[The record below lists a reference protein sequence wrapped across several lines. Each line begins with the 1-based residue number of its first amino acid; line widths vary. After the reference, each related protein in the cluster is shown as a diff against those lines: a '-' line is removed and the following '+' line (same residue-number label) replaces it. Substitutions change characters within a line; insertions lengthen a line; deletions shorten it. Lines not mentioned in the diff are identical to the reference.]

1 MEAARSAMAPGSK
14 VLRGWFLAGLSLVR
28 GSRSGSLSTLG
39 RRASKPRP
47 SPLDFADT
55 NEHLL
60 GQLAVGGG
68 PRGRHRILV
77 NRLGV
82 RRCLGQSYATR
93 NHSLEDLPAQMR
105 TNVLLN
111 LLGELRTSVEHG
123 QQDPQH
129 GQIGIQPALDPRD
142 GLQHS
147 GNALQGV
154 ILRLHRHYQV
164 VGRTEGVQ
172 RKGTHRWRRVK
183 DNEVEV
189 GPYPQERL
197 GEQLQILPRS
207 IQLDRHTGEI
217 HRGGKDVQVTL
228 SNPLHRLARGN
239 PAYEDIVDGP
249 FRLYHA
255 QSRAGIRLWVKV
267 NQQDAAVGGKGSGQ
281 IDRRGGLS
289 DPTLL
294 IDYPYGGQA
303 TPPGALTAK
312 RVQREASPIS
322 AGSTISKP

>member
-14 VLRGWFLAGLSLVR
+14 VLRGWFLAGLSLAR
-28 GSRSGSLSTLG
+28 GSRSGSFSTLG
-39 RRASKPRP
+39 RRASRPRP

-68 PRGRHRILV
+68 PRGRPRILED
-77 NRLGV
+77 RLGV
-82 RRCLGQSYATR
+82 RWRLGQSHTAR
-93 NHSLEDLPAQMR
+93 NHRLEDLLAQMR
-105 TNVLLN
+105 TNVLLH
-111 LLGELRTSVEHG
+111 LLRELCAPVEHG
-123 QQDPQH
+123 EQDPQH
-129 GQIGIQPALDPRD
+129 GQIGIQPALDPCN

-154 ILRLHRHYQV
+154 MLGLHRHYQV

-172 RKGTHRWRRVK
+172 RECTHRWRRVE

-189 GPYPQERL
+189 GPNPQERL
-197 GEQLQILPRS
+197 GEQLQVLPRS

-217 HRGGKDVQVTL
+217 HRGGKDVQVAL

-249 FRLYHA
+249 FRLYDA
-255 QSRAGIRLWVKV
+255 QARAGIRLWVKV
-267 NQQDAAVGGKGSGQ
+267 DQQDAAVGGKGSGQ
-281 IDRRGGLS
+281 IDRGSGLS

-303 TPPGALTAK
+303 TPPGPLTAK
-312 RVQREASPIS
+312 RVPREASPIS
-322 AGSTISKP
+322 ADLAISKP